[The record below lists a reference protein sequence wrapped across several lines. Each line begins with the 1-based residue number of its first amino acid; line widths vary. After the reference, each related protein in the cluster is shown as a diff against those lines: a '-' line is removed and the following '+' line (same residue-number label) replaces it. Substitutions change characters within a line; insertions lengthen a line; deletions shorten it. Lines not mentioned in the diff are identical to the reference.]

1 MLVPIDFLLILN
13 DILSP
18 IPYRSYRRLSFKF
31 WRGGL
36 RGDTHCSS
44 RFIGKLV
51 VDFQFLLVIIELNFF
66 ARCYG

>member
-1 MLVPIDFLLILN
+1 MISFLL
-13 DILSP
+13 
-18 IPYRSYRRLSFKF
+18 YRIEVIADCRSNFGGG
-31 WRGGL
+31 GGL